1 MVNPQNPAKPGKAKY
16 ASKVVVRD
24 YQIAP
29 ITLPKVTAV
38 RAKAGMQQAVSILP
52 DGDKTKGPLTGC

>member
-1 MVNPQNPAKPGKAKY
+1 
-16 ASKVVVRD
+16 VRD

-52 DGDKTKGPLTGC
+52 DGDKTEGPLTGC